1 MATAHML
8 EYSKSSKATCHGP
21 PPCKGSAIDLGV
33 LRYGQVTFGPYGE
46 TVEWRHWGCVTAEI
60 LTKLAS
66 TQLERVPGFRNL
78 RSEDQNKIRIA
89 VGLRRVDPVDV
100 PESAKRIVAGLNN
113 GASSSTSAAPA
124 PTQKKRK
131 ATFDAQP
138 GPSQPRATQ
147 GPSASQLVEDDEI
160 EEIVPEEESRD
171 ELYVMLKT
179 NIVGVQYYK
188 GLVGPGEEVRL
199 VREPTNKYDKNAIKV
214 ENIGRTQVG
223 HIPRQIAVKLS
234 PLMDRNQV
242 TVEGVMHEGNCR
254 GHSLL
259 FSIIL

>member
-1 MATAHML
+1 MCSDDTFFPFML
-8 EYSKSSKATCHGP
+8 C
-21 PPCKGSAIDLGV
+21 
-33 LRYGQVTFGPYGE
+33 
-46 TVEWRHWGCVTAEI
+46 
-60 LTKLAS
+60 
-66 TQLERVPGFRNL
+66 

-100 PESAKRIVAGLNN
+100 PESAQRIVAGLNN

-188 GLVGPGEEVRL
+188 GGRRMASCMLLLFIGFVGLVGPGEEVRL
-199 VREPTNKYDKNAIKV
+199 VREPTNKYDKYVLHKGSNTMRLKFV
-214 ENIGRTQVG
+214 
-223 HIPRQIAVKLS
+223 
-234 PLMDRNQV
+234 
-242 TVEGVMHEGNCR
+242 
-254 GHSLL
+254 
-259 FSIIL
+259 